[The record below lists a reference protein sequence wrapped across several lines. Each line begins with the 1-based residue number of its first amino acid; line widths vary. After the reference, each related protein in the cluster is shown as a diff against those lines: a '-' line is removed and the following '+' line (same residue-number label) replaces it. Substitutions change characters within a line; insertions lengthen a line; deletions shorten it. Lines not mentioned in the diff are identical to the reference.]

1 MVHPAMPDS
10 LTFIYHTHYFTG
22 SMGHCVCQHSFL
34 PFHDIWMMRQKNLEQ
49 SWHSCP
55 LSCSEWH
62 IKSYFPEHE
71 LELALIWY
79 KSKIS
84 LTCFTGHLKP
94 MGFICNLW
102 GNHVFSLLLEGIL
115 IILRNLNSF
124 QSKKCHVLDKK
135 KGDGHCIW
143 LSLLCGMIS
152 IHMWEIHYSLNNWPI
167 CGWRDKNRVAT
178 IVVTELRQRSMLSCV
193 SAHWRSTYWWIF

>member
-94 MGFICNLW
+94 MGFIRNLW

-135 KGDGHCIW
+135 RETVTAFDFHFCVGWFPFTCGKFITVWTIGLFVDGETKI
-143 LSLLCGMIS
+143 
-152 IHMWEIHYSLNNWPI
+152 
-167 CGWRDKNRVAT
+167 GWQ
-178 IVVTELRQRSMLSCV
+178 L
-193 SAHWRSTYWWIF
+193 